1 MDGTRGWLPVKKK
14 KKAFKLV
21 ERRGPGKLTK

>member
-1 MDGTRGWLPVKKK
+1 MDGTRGWLPFKK